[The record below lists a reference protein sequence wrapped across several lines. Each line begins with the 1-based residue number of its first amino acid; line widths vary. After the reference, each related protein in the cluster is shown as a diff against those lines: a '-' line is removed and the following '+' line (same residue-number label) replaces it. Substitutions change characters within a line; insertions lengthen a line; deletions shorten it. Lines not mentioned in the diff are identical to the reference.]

1 MIDTDATLML
11 KILRKLQADMAKV
24 NLRLDDIVDST
35 RRIQNDI
42 AVQRG
47 EAGGAR
53 HDIDMLAG
61 RWRDLEVRVRALEG
75 GRAGVGRLTANSLP
89 HRQLQPGPDPSW
101 AFSVAQ

>member
-1 MIDTDATLML
+1 MMTDADATLML
-11 KILRKLQADMAKV
+11 TILRKVQADIAKV

-47 EAGGAR
+47 EANGAR
-53 HDIDMLAG
+53 HDIDVLAS

-75 GRAGVGRLTANSLP
+75 
-89 HRQLQPGPDPSW
+89 PD
-101 AFSVAQ
+101 